1 MIASLF
7 SLDEQE
13 SHLLALLS
21 RNVPDVAGRE
31 YWTRII
37 DSEDAL
43 IVKLADRLAN
53 LLDLIAWV
61 DRGGGFTDK
70 AALQAEK
77 YFREY
82 EQFVP
87 LFTSEILQLAEGD
100 SHPFAFQIP
109 AVHSIM
115 EALHAL
121 YLIHSHA
128 FESFPERS
136 RGVLDP
142 FDEFRDI
149 LKYKW
154 RYKEP
159 LSTRY
164 RTELIDC
171 E

>member
-61 DRGGGFTDK
+61 DRGVVLPIRLLCRQKSILGNMNS
-70 AALQAEK
+70 LYPCLLPK
-77 YFREY
+77 YFNWLRGI
-82 EQFVP
+82 P
-87 LFTSEILQLAEGD
+87 IPSLFKSR
-100 SHPFAFQIP
+100 
-109 AVHSIM
+109 
-115 EALHAL
+115 L
-121 YLIHSHA
+121 YIQ
-128 FESFPERS
+128 
-136 RGVLDP
+136 
-142 FDEFRDI
+142 
-149 LKYKW
+149 
-154 RYKEP
+154 
-159 LSTRY
+159 
-164 RTELIDC
+164 
-171 E
+171 